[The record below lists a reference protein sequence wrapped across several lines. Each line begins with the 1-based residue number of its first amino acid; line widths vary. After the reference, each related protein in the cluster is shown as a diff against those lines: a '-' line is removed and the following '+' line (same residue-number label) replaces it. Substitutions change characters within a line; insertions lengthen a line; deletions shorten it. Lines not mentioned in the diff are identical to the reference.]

1 MRCFIAIEFD
11 DKTRNI
17 LAAVQKQLKDQGIKG
32 NYTRIDNL
40 HLTLKF
46 LGEIDMPTYSDIC
59 DLIKKVSLNHKKF
72 VLELDRLGKFD
83 KGSKKIVWAGLSDNK
98 NLLRLYKELES
109 EIEGIMPIRK
119 EKYYIPHI
127 TLIRE
132 ANLLSNDV
140 LNIEFPEN
148 LGHTFTASGI
158 SLMESTRVDG
168 RLTYIRR
175 AFESFAV

>member
-46 LGEIDMPTYSDIC
+46 LGEIDRSVYLDVC
-59 DLIKKVSLNHKKF
+59 DSIRKVSLRYKKL

-98 NLLRLYKELES
+98 NLLRLYKNLES
-109 EIEGIMPIRK
+109 ELEGIMPIKK

-132 ANLLSNDV
+132 AALLSDDI
-140 LNIEFPEN
+140 LNLECHEKSGYKFIAP
-148 LGHTFTASGI
+148 GI

-175 AFESFAV
+175 AFESFAE